1 MAVLKRLLE
10 AGKLTPVVDRTY
22 LLSEVSEAMRYLE
35 EGHAQ
40 GKGVIPCEGN
50 TNEDSSSHSVGEDV
64 TGDHR
69 SGSRGCACLETPY
82 LRGTLWQPAHG
93 QADPTDRTGE
103 LGE

>member
-1 MAVLKRLLE
+1 MAVLKGLLE

-22 LLSEVSEAMRYLE
+22 LLSEVSEAIRYLE

-40 GKGVIPCEGN
+40 GKASYPVKGTRRKTLVA
-50 TNEDSSSHSVGEDV
+50 T
-64 TGDHR
+64 R
-69 SGSRGCACLETPY
+69 SARMSLATTDQPLADACLETPY
-82 LRGTLWQPAHG
+82 LRGTLWHPAYG